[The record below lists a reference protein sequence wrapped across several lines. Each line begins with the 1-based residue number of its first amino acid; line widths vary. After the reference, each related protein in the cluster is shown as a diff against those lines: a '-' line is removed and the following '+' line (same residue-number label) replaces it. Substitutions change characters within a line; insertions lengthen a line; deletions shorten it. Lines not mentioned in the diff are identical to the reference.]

1 MSSTNKTTH
10 YDLPQW
16 IGTDKP
22 TFLGDLNGAFAT
34 IDTQLYTAVTNAENA
49 NDNASS
55 AAGAVSDM
63 QNDVNGLKTWQTTAS
78 SAISGLQN
86 SVNNLTPSIATS
98 ASMVTAIGTFL
109 TGFSPSISTNNL
121 MERLITIGN
130 AKFLNIYGNLSV
142 QYTGQPSIDNVANTL
157 NGLTLVNLYSKYG
170 ITTSRTF
177 YDLGN
182 LMFNTD
188 STSLIIPLNLFNNGT
203 NNMLAVPVTPS
214 GSTTLKNN
222 DYVYMDFQ
230 ALLVLN

>member
-1 MSSTNKTTH
+1 MASTNKTTH

-34 IDTQLYTAVTNAENA
+34 IDTQLYTAVTNAKNA

-63 QNDVNGLKTWQTTAS
+63 QDDVNNLTTWQGTAS

-86 SVNNLTPSIATS
+86 SVNNLTPNIATS

-130 AKFLNIYGNLSV
+130 AKFLNIYGNLVV
-142 QYTGQPSIDNVANTL
+142 QYTGQPTIDNVANTL

-182 LMFNTD
+182 LMLNTD
-188 STSLIIPLNLFNNGT
+188 STSLIIPLNFFNNGT

-214 GSTTLKNN
+214 GSSTLKNN

>member
-1 MSSTNKTTH
+1 MASTNKTTH

-49 NDNASS
+49 NTNASS

-86 SVNNLTPSIATS
+86 SVNNLTPTIAAS

-109 TGFSPSISTNNL
+109 TGFSANISTNNL

-130 AKFLNIYGNLSV
+130 AKFLNIYGNLAV
-142 QYTGQPSIDNVANTL
+142 QYTGQPTIDNVANTL

-188 STSLIIPLNLFNNGT
+188 STSLIIPLNFFNNGT

>member
-1 MSSTNKTTH
+1 MASTNKTTH

-63 QNDVNGLKTWQTTAS
+63 QDDVSDLKTWKTTAS

-86 SVNNLTPSIATS
+86 SVTGLTPVISS
-98 ASMVTAIGTFL
+98 ASSPYVGLGQFL
-109 TGFSPSISTNNL
+109 TGYSPVLDESTI

-130 AKFLNIYGNLSV
+130 LRMLNIYGNIGINL
-142 QYTGQPSIDNVANTL
+142 TGDPTIEFICNGVPDIQLNNIFNKYSIPTTRKFYAIANMMLRTS
-157 NGLTLVNLYSKYG
+157 NGIQVIPLTLGSDGSATKLYVAAQ
-170 ITTSRTF
+170 
-177 YDLGN
+177 
-182 LMFNTD
+182 
-188 STSLIIPLNLFNNGT
+188 GT
-203 NNMLAVPVTPS
+203 
-214 GSTTLKNN
+214 GTLESSAEI
-222 DYVYMDFQ
+222 YIDFQ